1 MNLKTYST
9 LFWQIYLIFNREEEV
24 GRGWLRSVGP
34 AHGARGRR
42 RRSNGPGGACR
53 SCAHAGSGL
62 HAAVGLRSNC
72 RGRFLPRRTRE
83 QRRRE
88 LDDDG
93 ETGGAVAMYLST
105 EEGRAHRGAR

>member
-9 LFWQIYLIFNREEEV
+9 LFWQIYLIFNREDEV

-42 RRSNGPGGACR
+42 RRSNGPGGARR

-62 HAAVGLRSNC
+62 HAAADLGSNDPRLPSATTKEWRRC
-72 RGRFLPRRTRE
+72 R
-83 QRRRE
+83 
-88 LDDDG
+88 
-93 ETGGAVAMYLST
+93 VLST
-105 EEGRAHRGAR
+105 EEGLGRWWLT